1 MAATQVICIGEVLIE
16 FTRAKDGRFNLSC
29 DGDTFNTAIY
39 LARAGIGTAYATALG
54 EDPYSEGLIALT
66 GVEGIS
72 PDLILRAHGRL
83 PGVTVIDNTGG
94 ERRALFWREAS
105 PARELFELPDWSRIA
120 EAMMES
126 RLIFFSGITLS
137 LYSNV
142 GLGRFFAALE
152 MARQNGVRVAF
163 DCNFRPRGWR
173 GDLARARTV
182 FMEALKRTD
191 IALPAY
197 DDEAVLWGDP
207 SPEATVERLR
217 AFGVGEIV
225 IKNGPGSALVAT
237 PNSAEHVPVPEVIEP
252 VDTTGAGDA
261 FNASYLASRLTGETP
276 AVATLNAHKL
286 AAQVI
291 SHPGALMARTGSV
304 AH

>member
-1 MAATQVICIGEVLIE
+1 MTGIQVVSIGEVLIE

-29 DGDTFNTAIY
+29 DGDTFNTAVY
-39 LARAGIGTAYATALG
+39 LARAGINTAYATAPG
-54 EDPYSEGLIALT
+54 EDPYSEGLVSLA
-66 GVEGIS
+66 GVENIS
-72 PDLILRAHGRL
+72 TDLILRSPGRL

-94 ERRALFWREAS
+94 ERRALFWREAT

-120 EAMMES
+120 EAMMET
-126 RLIFFSGITLS
+126 RLIFFSGVTLS

-142 GLGRFFAALE
+142 ALGRFFAALE
-152 MARQNGVRVAF
+152 MARQKRIRVAF

-173 GDLARARTV
+173 GDLARARNV
-182 FMEALKRTD
+182 FMEALKRVD

-207 SPEATVERLR
+207 SPEATVERMR
-217 AFGVGEIV
+217 AFGIGEIA

-237 PNSAEHVPVPEVIEP
+237 PNSIEHVPVPEVIAP
-252 VDTTGAGDA
+252 VDPTGAGDG
-261 FNASYLASRLTGETP
+261 FNAGYLASRLTGETP
-276 AVATLNAHKL
+276 AVAAANAHKL

-291 SHPGALMARTGSV
+291 SHPGALMPRMGSV
-304 AH
+304 VH